1 MSVKE
6 ANNYSQRQMLTDLL
20 ARTKQVDR
28 LTADMESLKAKNS
41 ELESRLT
48 AKAAVIEELEA
59 QNAELKDALSSKTA
73 ELESISASYDACR
86 KENEQMTAELIDLKE
101 KLNERSIESDL
112 SCLDSKGSLEE
123 AVLKLSGVFQAT
135 DKAAKT
141 YLDAVKLKSE
151 NIDRIIEE
159 KRSKAEWEAE
169 KILSEAR
176 KTREEADKYNAQA
189 HEEAEKYWNEVRAKM
204 SELFDAHSAPV
215 FNAAEH
221 KSSVGNDASEH
232 EEDF

>member
-1 MSVKE
+1 MSSKE
-6 ANNYSQRQMLTDLL
+6 TYNYTQKQMLTDLL
-20 ARTKQVDR
+20 ARTKQVDS
-28 LTADMESLKAKNS
+28 LTADIESLRTQNA
-41 ELESRLT
+41 ELESRL
-48 AKAAVIEELEA
+48 AEKAAALEEFEARYNALEG
-59 QNAELKDALSSKTA
+59 ELSSKTS
-73 ELESISASYDACR
+73 ELESVSASYAECR
-86 KENEQMTAELIDLKE
+86 TENEKMKAELADLRAKH
-101 KLNERSIESDL
+101 NESSRESDL
-112 SCLDSKGSLEE
+112 SSLDSEGSLED
-123 AVLKLSGVFQAT
+123 AVLKLSGIFQAT

-159 KRSKAEWEAE
+159 KTSKAEWEAE

-176 KTREEADKYNAQA
+176 KTRDEADKYNAQA

-221 KSSVGNDASEH
+221 KS
-232 EEDF
+232 